1 MFCVIYEVN
10 EKRRR
15 GTGVVKS
22 VEYAHAGRG
31 IDYYRA
37 GIYKIKNKRDEEEL
51 KNALGRT
58 ANHFVP
64 EGDVVLPDSRG
75 IEKIET
81 YGFVRD
87 LMLYKLIETVK
98 EHKIQ
103 SAAVKCSD
111 AVFANKCVCIAKYIR
126 DVRLLCRNEQILSN
140 YRSRVFSLYGA
151 SAGDNNGG
159 NVITFDFDNIKIIRA
174 SDVFSFE
181 KIIYPEEIVDSVPQN
196 VKKLDFVSAVYKYSG
211 QKKYLLDNCRLIF
224 SPGKEIKELL
234 NL

>member
-15 GTGVVKS
+15 GSSVVKS
-22 VEYAHAGRG
+22 VEYADAGHG
-31 IDYYRA
+31 IEYYRA

-58 ANHFVP
+58 VNHFVP
-64 EGDVVLPDSRG
+64 EGDIILPETRG

-87 LMLYKLIETVK
+87 LMLYKLIETAK

-111 AVFANKCVCIAKYIR
+111 AVFTDKCVCIAKYVR
-126 DVRLLCRNEQILSN
+126 DVRLLCRNDRILNN

-151 SAGDNNGG
+151 STGDNNGG
-159 NVITFDFDNIKIIRA
+159 DIITFDFDNIKIIR
-174 SDVFSFE
+174 SSGVFSFE
-181 KIIYPEEIVDSVPQN
+181 KIIYPIEIADSVPEN
-196 VKKLDFVSAVYKYSG
+196 VKKLDFFSAVYKYSG

-224 SPGKEIKELL
+224 SQGKEIKELL

>member
-15 GTGVVKS
+15 GAGVVKS
-22 VEYAHAGRG
+22 VEYADAGRG
-31 IDYYRA
+31 IEYYRA

-51 KNALGRT
+51 KNALGR
-58 ANHFVP
+58 AVNHFVP

-87 LMLYKLIETVK
+87 LMLYKLIETAK

-111 AVFANKCVCIAKYIR
+111 AVFTDKCVCIAKYIR
-126 DVRLLCRNEQILSN
+126 DVRLLCRNDRILNN

-151 SAGDNNGG
+151 STGDNNGG
-159 NVITFDFDNIKIIRA
+159 DIITFDFDNIKIIR
-174 SDVFSFE
+174 SSGVFSFE
-181 KIIYPEEIVDSVPQN
+181 KIIYPIEIADSVPEN
-196 VKKLDFVSAVYKYSG
+196 VKKLDFFSAVYKYSG

-224 SPGKEIKELL
+224 SQGKEIKELL

>member
-15 GTGVVKS
+15 GSSVVKS
-22 VEYAHAGRG
+22 VEYADAGHG
-31 IDYYRA
+31 IEYYRA

-51 KNALGRT
+51 KNALGRVV
-58 ANHFVP
+58 NHFVP

-87 LMLYKLIETVK
+87 LMLYKLIETAK

-111 AVFANKCVCIAKYIR
+111 AVFTDKCVCIAKYIR
-126 DVRLLCRNEQILSN
+126 DVRLLCRNDRILNN

-151 SAGDNNGG
+151 STGDNNGG
-159 NVITFDFDNIKIIRA
+159 DIITFDFDNIKIIRG
-174 SDVFSFE
+174 SEVFSFE
-181 KIIYPEEIVDSVPQN
+181 KIIYPIEIADSVPEN
-196 VKKLDFVSAVYKYSG
+196 VKKLDFFSAVYKYSG

-224 SPGKEIKELL
+224 SQGKEIKEFL
-234 NL
+234 NS

>member
-15 GTGVVKS
+15 GAGVVKS
-22 VEYAHAGRG
+22 IEYSDAGRG
-31 IDYYRA
+31 IEYYRA

-51 KNALGRT
+51 KNALGR
-58 ANHFVP
+58 AVNHFVP

-87 LMLYKLIETVK
+87 LMLYKLIETAK

-111 AVFANKCVCIAKYIR
+111 AVFADKCVCIAKYVR
-126 DVRLLCRNEQILSN
+126 DVRLLCRNEQILNN

-151 SAGDNNGG
+151 STGDNNGG
-159 NVITFDFDNIKIIRA
+159 DIITFDFDNIKIIRG
-174 SDVFSFE
+174 SGVFSFE
-181 KIIYPEEIVDSVPQN
+181 KIIYPIEIADSVPEN
-196 VKKLDFVSAVYKYSG
+196 VKKLDFFSAVYKYSG

-224 SPGKEIKELL
+224 SQGKEINELL

>member
-15 GTGVVKS
+15 GSSVVKS
-22 VEYAHAGRG
+22 VEYADAGRG
-31 IDYYRA
+31 IEYYRA

-58 ANHFVP
+58 VNHFVP

-111 AVFANKCVCIAKYIR
+111 AVFADKCVCIAKYVR
-126 DVRLLCRNEQILSN
+126 DVRLLCRNDRILNN

-151 SAGDNNGG
+151 STGDNNGRDI
-159 NVITFDFDNIKIIRA
+159 ITFDFDNIKIIRG
-174 SDVFSFE
+174 SEVFSFE
-181 KIIYPEEIVDSVPQN
+181 KIIYPAEIADSVPEN
-196 VKKLDFVSAVYKYSG
+196 VKKLDFFSAVYKYSG

-224 SPGKEIKELL
+224 SQGKEIKELL
-234 NL
+234 NS